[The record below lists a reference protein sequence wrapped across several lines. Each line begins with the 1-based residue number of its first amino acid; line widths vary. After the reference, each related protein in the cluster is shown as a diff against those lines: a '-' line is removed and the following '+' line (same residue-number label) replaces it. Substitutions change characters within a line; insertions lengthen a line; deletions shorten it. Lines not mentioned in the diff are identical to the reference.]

1 MTPTLLMRIK
11 YGLPIEK
18 KLKKK
23 LKKKKK
29 KVRIHLACQL
39 KFFLK
44 KKNYTLKTLF
54 FNYK

>member
-23 LKKKKK
+23 KKKKK
-29 KVRIHLACQL
+29 KKGENSFGLPIEI
-39 KFFLK
+39 FFK
-44 KKNYTLKTLF
+44 KKKLHFKNVVF
-54 FNYK
+54 

>member
-29 KVRIHLACQL
+29 KGDNSFGLPIEI
-39 KFFLK
+39 FFK
-44 KKNYTLKTLF
+44 KKKLHFKNVVF
-54 FNYK
+54 